1 MGGLRLWW
9 RQSDHYDRLSSHLA
23 ARGMA
28 ALTRGV
34 ISAIAGGLAVVALA
48 TIWTPTGPH
57 SALPLICTLTAA
69 VGAAGGALLWAVR
82 WPSRVGAIRFVV
94 SATLSIALIALAQ
107 RHIVFGLLTCT
118 AFAATAS
125 YIALFHT
132 PRLLTGHFAVASSV
146 GAIEAVRAT
155 MRYNFV
161 AGASA
166 YLLLLLLTLI
176 VPFGVQV
183 VVHVLGSDAVR
194 AERDELTGLL
204 TRRSFHR
211 RGKARLEQAR
221 SATAH
226 AVITVI
232 DLDRFKQL
240 NDSYG
245 HSTGDD
251 ALVSVARALRDT
263 NDDGA
268 VICRSG
274 GEEFVIADIWQPDEV
289 SRRAQRICDVIA
301 ALPFGITASIGTAG
315 THPAFRTDSSND
327 LLLELIAAAD
337 AAMYAAKR
345 SGGNQA
351 NHHDWPL
358 PLPPPL
364 DRIAEDETDYRS
376 DGISA

>member
-1 MGGLRLWW
+1 MGGLKLWW

-28 ALTRGV
+28 GLTRGV

-48 TIWTPTGPH
+48 TIWTPMGPRGTIPLVC
-57 SALPLICTLTAA
+57 SLIAAL
-69 VGAAGGALLWAVR
+69 GAAGGALLWALR
-82 WPSRVGAIRFVV
+82 WPSRAGAIRFAML
-94 SATLSIALIALAQ
+94 ATSSIALIALAQ

-132 PRLLTGHFAVASSV
+132 PRLLACHFAVASVV
-146 GAIEAVRAT
+146 GAVEAIRAT
-155 MRYNFV
+155 VRYNLV
-161 AGASA
+161 AGLSS
-166 YLLLLLLTLI
+166 YMLLLLLTLI
-176 VPFGVQV
+176 VPFGIQV
-183 VVHVLGSDAVR
+183 VTHVLGSDAVR

-211 RGKARLEQAR
+211 RGKARLDKAR
-221 SATAH
+221 SEMVH
-226 AVITVI
+226 VVLTVI

-315 THPAFRTDSSND
+315 IHPAYRTDSSND

-345 SGGNQA
+345 RGGNQA
-351 NHHDWPL
+351 KHHDWPL
-358 PLPPPL
+358 PPPL
-364 DRIAEDETDYRS
+364 DLLAEDETDYRS